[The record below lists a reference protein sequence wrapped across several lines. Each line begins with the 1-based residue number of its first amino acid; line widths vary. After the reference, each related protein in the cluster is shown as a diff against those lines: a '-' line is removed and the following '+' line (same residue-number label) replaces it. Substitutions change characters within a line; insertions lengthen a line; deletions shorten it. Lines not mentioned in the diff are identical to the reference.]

1 MHLINASMMLA
12 TRIDSD
18 VHSLG
23 VMSSGLWDF
32 AAGAWLQISVLD
44 ERLEI
49 KNEVGVR
56 ILMEEGGP
64 SNVCHT

>member
-1 MHLINASMMLA
+1 MAYGILLQ
-12 TRIDSD
+12 
-18 VHSLG
+18 V
-23 VMSSGLWDF
+23 
-32 AAGAWLQISVLD
+32 QISVLD